1 MKEASQF
8 LIKNDPIL
16 GQIIQSTDLELP
28 LSTNFVF
35 HDLMSC
41 VIEQQI
47 HYRSTKKTF
56 EKLLTKAGIET
67 LTPENF
73 HLIEQAGLTELKLSN
88 QKLNTIQNILDF
100 WEKEEPYFQSESPEN
115 MKQKLGTLKGFGP
128 WTIDMIMLY
137 TLGQPDVFPAD
148 DYHLKKAMCELYGLN
163 PKVRLR
169 AEMKQI
175 AEKWKPYSSL
185 AVLYILQWRKN
196 K

>member
-1 MKEASQF
+1 MKKASHF
-8 LIKNDPIL
+8 LAKNDPVL
-16 GQIIQSTDLELP
+16 GQIIDSIDPKLP
-28 LSTNFVF
+28 VSSNSVF

-56 EKLLTKAGIET
+56 EKLLAKAGIET

-73 HLIEQAGLTELKLSN
+73 HLIEQAGLTELKLST
-88 QKLNTIQNILDF
+88 QKLNTIQNTRDL
-100 WEKEEPYFQSESPEN
+100 WEKEEHYFQSESPESI
-115 MKQKLGTLKGFGP
+115 KDKLSTIRGIGP
-128 WTIDMIMLY
+128 WTVDMIMLY

-163 PKVRLR
+163 PEVILR
-169 AEMKQI
+169 TEMKQI

-185 AVLYILQWRKN
+185 AVLYILQWKKN